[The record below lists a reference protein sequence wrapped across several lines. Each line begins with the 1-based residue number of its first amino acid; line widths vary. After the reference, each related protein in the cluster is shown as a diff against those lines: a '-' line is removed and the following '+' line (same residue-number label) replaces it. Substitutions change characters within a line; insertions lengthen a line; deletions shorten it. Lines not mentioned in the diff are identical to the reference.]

1 MLIKYRNL
9 ARNTA
14 SILWFN
20 TIPAVALFAGFSIAG
35 GASLLAWGGVLLTT
49 VPMLVW
55 VGYVMATQGVARTS
69 ERLPLINAQGA
80 LGVGLAAYAM
90 KLGQAGGLPL
100 ALAVGMYLGFLWYSY
115 AYAGFLNAR
124 PSNRLTVGKAVPKF
138 SASRFDGSRID
149 SATLFQRPCVVV
161 FYRGNWCPFCV
172 AQVKELAARYQDIA
186 DKGLDLVFISPQ
198 PQKKSLALSKRFGI
212 QAKFLVD
219 EGNAAAR
226 ALGLASEFGIP
237 TGFQALGYDSETVM
251 PTVLIVDAGGR
262 LVWADQTNN
271 YRVRPMPEVF
281 LDVIAREGLARTAAA

>member
-69 ERLPLINAQGA
+69 ERLPLINVQGA

-100 ALAVGMYLGFLWYSY
+100 ALPWACTWASCGTAILMP
-115 AYAGFLNAR
+115 A
-124 PSNRLTVGKAVPKF
+124 F
-138 SASRFDGSRID
+138 STR
-149 SATLFQRPCVVV
+149 
-161 FYRGNWCPFCV
+161 
-172 AQVKELAARYQDIA
+172 AQAPA
-186 DKGLDLVFISPQ
+186 
-198 PQKKSLALSKRFGI
+198 
-212 QAKFLVD
+212 
-219 EGNAAAR
+219 
-226 ALGLASEFGIP
+226 
-237 TGFQALGYDSETVM
+237 
-251 PTVLIVDAGGR
+251 
-262 LVWADQTNN
+262 
-271 YRVRPMPEVF
+271 
-281 LDVIAREGLARTAAA
+281 